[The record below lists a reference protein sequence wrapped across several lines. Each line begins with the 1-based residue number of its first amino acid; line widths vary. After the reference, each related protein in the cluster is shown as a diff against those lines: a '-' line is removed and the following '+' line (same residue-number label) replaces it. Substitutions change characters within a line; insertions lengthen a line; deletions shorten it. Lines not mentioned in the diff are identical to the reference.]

1 MALRLSRLFGKTDA
15 AQAIK
20 TEVDRIEPLSA
31 AYQARRA
38 DRPED
43 RGELPTTASLQLNP
57 RPRHER
63 DAIIGASPF
72 PGASD
77 PAT

>member
-20 TEVDRIEPLSA
+20 AEVDRIEPLSA

-43 RGELPTTASLQLNP
+43 RGELPTTASLQLTLLKAG
-57 RPRHER
+57 EV
-63 DAIIGASPF
+63 DAGLCARVP
-72 PGASD
+72 
-77 PAT
+77 